1 MTARPHHLLASLSL
15 TALLLGATGLPG
27 WAADG
32 ERPPIDREEHATVK
46 TATFALG

>member
-1 MTARPHHLLASLSL
+1 MTLRPHHLLSILSL
-15 TALLLGATGLPG
+15 TALLLGATGPLG
-27 WAADG
+27 LAADG